1 MIIEFAG
8 MPGAGKSTL
17 VGTARET
24 LAHLGYFPM
33 ASEKEAGPYCLK
45 RSLPGRLICRAFPQ
59 RWHQRLLWGT
69 FRRLLYWHRLT
80 FAIQQRRLT
89 RHVLRHLWKKNLTL
103 RDKLEVL
110 DYYLHIS
117 SFYQYFSERLQP
129 GEVLILEEGLV
140 HRATSIH
147 AAPDA
152 APCPAD
158 VLEYLELIPGTALAI
173 FVRASREVCAQ
184 RVQARGQQR
193 RYLGEHLVPYLA
205 NVSEAIDL
213 AISGLQESGRPVVII
228 ENDGSL
234 EAGRKELQQ
243 ALTASIQG
251 EIYEGIDHPS

>member
-17 VGTARET
+17 VGAARET

-33 ASEKEAGPYCLK
+33 ASEKEAGPHCLK
-45 RSLPGRLICRAFPQ
+45 RSLPGRIICRAFPQ

-89 RHVLRHLWKKNLTL
+89 RHVLRHLWRKHLTL

-117 SFYQYFSERLQP
+117 SFYQYFSGRLQP
-129 GEVLILEEGLV
+129 HEVLILEEGLV

-152 APCPAD
+152 APHPAD
-158 VLEYLELIPGTALAI
+158 IAECIRLIPGTALAV
-173 FVRASREVCAQ
+173 FVVAPRDICAQ
-184 RVQARGQQR
+184 RVLARGQQR
-193 RYLGEHLVPYLA
+193 RYLGEALVPYLT

-213 AISGLQESGRPVVII
+213 AIGCLQGSGRPVVII

-234 EAGRKELQQ
+234 ESSREHLQQ